1 MSRELEL
8 QPFDIR
14 EARWETDEQTLSHIR
29 GIVFIVEQDVP
40 RDEEWDGK
48 DPSCWHWLATDS
60 NGEPIGTARML
71 PDGQIG
77 RMAVLKE
84 HRKYGVG
91 AALLDHACE
100 KARQLGFTSVWLNA
114 QTHAL
119 GFYERA
125 GFVAEGEEFDEA
137 GIRHRRMTRQLAPLA
152 DGVQR
157 VLSRGDLPNVSIRR
171 FDAAEV
177 VWSESGKIIRKI
189 REVVLQHELGLDAAM
204 VQDDTD
210 EAAFHWQA
218 VTPDGQV
225 VGAVRMDLDGNIG
238 RLAVLPSARR
248 QGVGQ
253 ALLELAV
260 GKARRFDFREVRLDA
275 LTELDGFYRSAGF
288 EPVGKPFTEQGL
300 EHQRYARALKMDD
313 PFDRPRTAV
322 SGDDYDDDVTY
333 RLGTDKR
340 LLLLRREEEFA
351 NVLVEMCRQASASIR
366 ILSPVL
372 EHKLFDRPEFRD
384 ICSALARRNKY
395 TQVEILLY
403 DPHRVIKNGHA
414 LLELSRKLPSSMG
427 IKVVDPELRQLNH
440 EFVLA
445 DDVGLIYRHDY
456 EVFEGYANFF
466 DQTEASRLARLFRG
480 AWESGILDP
489 NLRRL
494 RI

>member
-1 MSRELEL
+1 MPRDLEL
-8 QPFDIR
+8 RKFDVR
-14 EARWETDEQTLSHIR
+14 EARWDVDQQTLSNIR
-29 GIVFIVEQDVP
+29 GIVFIVGQHVP
-40 RDEEWDGK
+40 KEEEWDGK
-48 DPSCWHWLATDS
+48 DEDARHWLAS
-60 NGEPIGTARML
+60 NADGEPIGTARLL

-77 RMAVLKE
+77 RMAVLDE
-84 HRKYGVG
+84 YRGYGVG

-100 KARQLGFTSVWLNA
+100 KARQLGFPSVWLNA

-119 GFYERA
+119 EFYEKA
-125 GFVAEGEEFDEA
+125 GFIAEGEEFDEA
-137 GIRHRRMTRQLAPLA
+137 GIPHRRMTRSLAPLA

-157 VLSRGDLPNVSIRR
+157 VLSTGGMPEVGIRS

-177 VWSESGKIIRKI
+177 SWDEHGKIIRKI
-189 REVVLQHELGLDAAM
+189 REVVLVHELGLDETM
-204 VQDDTD
+204 VSDDAD
-210 EAAFHWQA
+210 PSAFHWQA
-218 VTPDGQV
+218 VSPDGQTL
-225 VGAVRMDLDGNIG
+225 GAIRMDLKGNIG
-238 RLAVLPSARR
+238 RLAVLESARS
-248 QGVGQ
+248 QGVGH

-260 GKARRFDFREVRLDA
+260 GKARRFDFREVRLPA
-275 LTELDGFYRSAGF
+275 LTALDRFYRGAGF
-288 EPVGKPFTEQGL
+288 EPRGEKFTEQGH
-300 EHQRYARALKMDD
+300 EHQEYFKPLVMDD

-322 SGDDYDDDVTY
+322 SGDEYDGDVTY
-333 RLGTDKR
+333 RLGADNK
-340 LLLLRREEEFA
+340 LILLRREEEFA
-351 NVLVEMCRQASASIR
+351 NIIVEMCKQASSSIR

-372 EHKLFDRPEFRD
+372 EHKLFDRPEVRD

-395 TQVEILLY
+395 TQVEILVY
-403 DPHRVIKNGHA
+403 DPHRIIKHGHA

-445 DDVGLIYRHDY
+445 DDVGLIFRHDY

-466 DQTEASRLARLFRG
+466 DQTEASRFARLFRG